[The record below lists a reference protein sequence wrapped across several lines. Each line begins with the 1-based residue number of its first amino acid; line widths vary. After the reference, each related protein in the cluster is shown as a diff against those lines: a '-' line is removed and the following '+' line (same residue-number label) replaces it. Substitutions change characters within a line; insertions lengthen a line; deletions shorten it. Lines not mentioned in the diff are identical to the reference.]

1 VAVTIPFIAV
11 NVKAQSASNLAR
23 SGIGKSQVSWQKVDK
38 FAVVAGNLGISD
50 ESAIAQGMGRFG

>member
-1 VAVTIPFIAV
+1 VAGTIPFIAV

-38 FAVVAGNLGISD
+38 FAVVAGNLGN
-50 ESAIAQGMGRFG
+50 